1 MSHGDENR
9 MPIGD
14 LEWDEKPGRPQ
25 APTRV
30 FSVPL
35 VRPRERAH
43 STLFEAPSPLPRLT
57 DDERAEQARRIAA
70 HQRAQKRPS
79 LLRRRAE
86 RAAQGSGGGA
96 P

>member
-1 MSHGDENR
+1 MSHDDESG
-9 MPIGD
+9 MPVGD

-57 DDERAEQARRIAA
+57 DDERAEQAKRIAA
-70 HQRAQKRPS
+70 HQRAQSRTS
-79 LLRRRAE
+79 LRRRAE
-86 RAAQGSGGGA
+86 RAANRRAGT
-96 P
+96 

>member
-9 MPIGD
+9 MPVGD

-57 DDERAEQARRIAA
+57 DDERAEQARSIAA
-70 HQRAQKRPS
+70 HQRAYKRGE
-79 LLRRRAE
+79 LRRRAE
-86 RAAQGSGGGA
+86 RAAQRTGGA
-96 P
+96 A

>member
-1 MSHGDENR
+1 VIS
-9 MPIGD
+9 IGD

-35 VRPRERAH
+35 VRPRELAH

-57 DDERAEQARRIAA
+57 DDERAEEAKRIRD
-70 HQRAQKRPS
+70 HSRAQRRTERAV
-79 LLRRRAE
+79 RRRVG
-86 RAAQGSGGGA
+86 AA
-96 P
+96 